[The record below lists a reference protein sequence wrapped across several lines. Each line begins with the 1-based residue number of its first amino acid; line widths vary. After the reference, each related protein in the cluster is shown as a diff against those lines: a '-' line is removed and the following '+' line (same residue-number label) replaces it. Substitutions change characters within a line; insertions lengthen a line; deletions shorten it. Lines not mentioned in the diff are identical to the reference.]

1 MKTRVSILSAAAMTA
16 LSIASPS
23 VAAKTE
29 GRVEIVTEGGIGKTW
44 AAAPGASFAAPGY
57 PAAMQARA
65 ANVCLSV
72 GYTLN
77 PENGT
82 PSDLTLLQAWSRD
95 KDDVALTDGELEAF
109 VQAAAGALSQWRF
122 VPKDGAVKHVTTFT
136 SATLTFNGAPN
147 TRPQSLPGQCRIADL
162 QAFVGEEGKGRD
174 HINRNLLDR
183 MAMQNQQNRIDEINA
198 ANQRRSGAE

>member
-95 KDDVALTDGELEAF
+95 KDDVALTDGELEVF

-174 HINRNLLDR
+174 RINRNLLDR

>member
-1 MKTRVSILSAAAMTA
+1 MKTRVSIFSAAVITA
-16 LSIASPS
+16 LSVASLT
-23 VAAKTE
+23 VIAKTE
-29 GRVEIVTEGGIGKTW
+29 GRVEVVTEGGIGKTW

-65 ANVCLSV
+65 ANVCLSI

-77 PENGT
+77 PEDGT
-82 PSDLTLLQAWSRD
+82 PSDLSLLQAWSRD
-95 KDDVALTDGELEAF
+95 KDDVALTDSELEPF

-122 VPKDGAVKHVTTFT
+122 VPKEGAVKHVTTFT

-147 TRPQSLPGQCRIADL
+147 TRPQSLPAQCRITDL
-162 QAFVGEEGKGRD
+162 QAFIGDEGKGRD
-174 HINRNLLDR
+174 RINRSLLDR

-198 ANQRRSGAE
+198 ANQRRSSVD